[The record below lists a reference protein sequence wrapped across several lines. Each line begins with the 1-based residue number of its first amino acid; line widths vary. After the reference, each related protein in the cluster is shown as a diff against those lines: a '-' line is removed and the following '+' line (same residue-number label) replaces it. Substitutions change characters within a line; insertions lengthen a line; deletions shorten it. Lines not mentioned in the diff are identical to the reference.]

1 MNLIFCSTLPRVE
14 EKAPRVEEP
23 KFGGWS
29 TRFGES
35 RHRHY
40 SEYEET
46 IFKLIGG
53 APATPEF
60 LEEPPQLSA
69 TEVTQLTNFRKS
81 LTMNELKAK
90 QSIKETL

>member
-35 RHRHY
+35 RHRGR
-40 SEYEET
+40 
-46 IFKLIGG
+46 LGG
-53 APATPEF
+53 RARARGASGGKAAAADQEAGHGSLHAP
-60 LEEPPQLSA
+60 
-69 TEVTQLTNFRKS
+69 
-81 LTMNELKAK
+81 
-90 QSIKETL
+90 